1 MDRPTPARLNA
12 VNAMRSSIK
21 SQLGLSIAAYAL
33 SLFACLLTAA
43 SYPAF
48 AHEVRDVL
56 AINANWT
63 FQHGGTPGERLAAD
77 PSGWQGV
84 NLPHTYNAVDGDDGS
99 GYYRGPAW
107 YYKTV
112 SLPAASEFTRTFIE
126 FDGAAVVTDLWVN
139 GAHVGQH
146 KGGYARFRFD
156 LTPYLRAGENQLLVR
171 TDNSASLQVAPLGG
185 DFTIYGGIYRPVRL
199 IRTHDIH
206 FDMLDYG
213 SSGIEIRQTEVS
225 AQQAKLA
232 YRVRVANDGRV
243 DRAVRVRARLKD
255 GRKTVLSLETSLTVP
270 VGTVAVADL
279 AGELIAP
286 HLWNGVIDPHLYQSE
301 VTVEDNARSRLDSA
315 TIATGLRS
323 IVISPDQGVLLNG
336 RPYNVHG
343 VNIHQT
349 MLPGRGPAV
358 TDANIDSDF
367 HALEDLGVTGLRF
380 AHYQH
385 PQRDYD
391 LADDKGIL
399 VWTEV
404 PFVAKASPDTGFE
417 SNLQD
422 QLRELVRQNRNHP
435 SVFVWGL
442 GNEIYS
448 VDADSARLLDGLQA
462 LAHKEDPDRPTT
474 YANCC
479 APIDGP
485 QASHTDTV
493 GSNVYYGWYD
503 GQFDDLGPWLDANHV
518 KRPATPEAVSE
529 YGAGGSPYHQADP
542 PSRPQPG
549 SYWHPEQY
557 QGLYHER
564 AWAQIAQKPWLWA
577 SFIWCGFDFPS
588 DGRNEGD
595 HAGIN
600 DKGLITYDR
609 RTRKD
614 AYFWYKANWTTQP
627 MLYITSRRAVTRHTA
642 DVAVKVYGN
651 VDKAR
656 LRLNG
661 RDLGEKTLGNHM
673 AIWNV
678 HLTTGKNTLSVEG
691 GTTTDTVTWGLMPE

>member
-1 MDRPTPARLNA
+1 MA
-12 VNAMRSSIK
+12 VA
-21 SQLGLSIAAYAL
+21 G
-33 SLFACLLTAA
+33 C
-43 SYPAF
+43 PAF
-48 AHEVRDVL
+48 AYETRQTLEID
-56 AINANWT
+56 ADWT
-63 FQHGGTPGERLAAD
+63 FQLGSRSAEVSAID
-77 PSGWQGV
+77 PTGWRNV
-84 NLPHTYNAVDGDDGS
+84 NLPHTYNAVDGDDG
-99 GYYRGPAW
+99 GNYHRGPAF
-107 YYKTV
+107 YRKTV
-112 SLPAASEFTRTFIE
+112 FQPARSAFTRTFIE

-139 GAHVGQH
+139 GTYVGQH

-156 LTPYLRAGENQLLVR
+156 LTPYLRPGENQLLVR

-185 DFTIYGGIYRPVRL
+185 DFTVYGGIYRSVRL
-199 IRTHDIH
+199 IRTHDVH

-213 SSGIEIRQTEVS
+213 SSGIEIRQSEVT
-225 AQQAKLA
+225 AKQAKLA
-232 YRVRVANDGRV
+232 YRVRVANDGQV
-243 DRAVRVRARLKD
+243 DRAVRVRVNLRNGNA
-255 GRKTVLSLETSLTVP
+255 TVLSLETSLSVQA
-270 VGTVAVADL
+270 GAVAVADL
-279 AGELIAP
+279 AGELASP
-286 HLWNGVIDPHLYQSE
+286 HLWNGVADPHLYQSE
-301 VTVEDNARSRLDSA
+301 ISVENYAHERLDSA
-315 TIATGLRS
+315 TVATGLRS
-323 IVISPDQGVLLNG
+323 ILIRPDQGVLLNG
-336 RPYNVHG
+336 RPYSVHG

-349 MLPGRGPAV
+349 MLPERGTAV
-358 TDANIDSDF
+358 TDGNIDSDF
-367 HALEDLGVTGLRF
+367 RLLKDLGVTGLRF

-385 PQRDYD
+385 PQRGYD
-391 LADDKGIL
+391 LADESGIL

-404 PFVAKASPDTGFE
+404 PFVAKASPDEGFE
-417 SNLQD
+417 ANLQD
-422 QLRELVRQNRNHP
+422 QLRELIRQNRNHP

-485 QASHTDTV
+485 QASHTDTI

-542 PSRPQPG
+542 PSRPRPG
-549 SYWHPEQY
+549 SHWHPEQY
-557 QGLYHER
+557 QALYHER
-564 AWAQIAQKPWLWA
+564 AWSQIAQRPWLWA

-595 HAGIN
+595 RSGIN

-609 RTRKD
+609 RIRKD
-614 AYFWYKANWTTQP
+614 AYFWYKANWTSSP
-627 MLYITSRRAVTRHTA
+627 MVYITSRRAVTRHTA

-651 VDKAR
+651 VSQAR

-661 RDLGEKTLGNHM
+661 RDLGAQPFENHM
-673 AIWNV
+673 ATWNV
-678 HLTTGKNTLSVEG
+678 RLSPGKNTLTVEG
-691 GTTTDTVTWGLMPE
+691 GSAVDIVTWVLTAE